1 VYARSAR
8 RNSRSRRPEMH
19 IDTLVLAGI
28 TATLA
33 YVITVDGILRRGVRM
48 NVATWGIWSF
58 VNIITTT
65 SIISSGFTH
74 PWMNL
79 VFTVGAVV
87 TLLLS
92 IWRGTWSW
100 TKRET
105 LCTLIAL
112 AAMVS
117 WFFFGATTALV
128 LGVTAMGVGGI
139 PQIIDA
145 YHRPEQQD
153 GWVWFLFVL
162 SNALS
167 LSGAPIWDT
176 AHLLYPFVGV
186 TSNGLL
192 LIFILVRPRSNSTF
206 R

>member
-1 VYARSAR
+1 
-8 RNSRSRRPEMH
+8 MH
-19 IDTLVLAGI
+19 IDSLVLAGI

-33 YVITVDGILRRGVRM
+33 YALTVDGILRRGVRM
-48 NVATWGIWSF
+48 NVATWGIWSV

-65 SIISSGFTH
+65 SIIKSGFTH

-79 VFTVGAVV
+79 VFTAGAIV
-87 TLLLS
+87 TLFLS

-100 TKRET
+100 TTRET
-105 LCTLIAL
+105 ICTLIAL

-117 WFFFGATTALV
+117 WPFFGATTALV
-128 LGVTAMGVGGI
+128 LGITAMGVGGI

-153 GWVWFLFVL
+153 RLVWFLFVL
-162 SNALS
+162 SNAIS
-167 LSGAPIWDT
+167 LFGAPIWDT

-192 LIFILVRPRSNSTF
+192 LGFLLFRPRPVARRS
-206 R
+206 RYWWG

>member
-1 VYARSAR
+1 
-8 RNSRSRRPEMH
+8 MH
-19 IDTLVLAGI
+19 IDYLVLAGI

-33 YVITVDGILRRGVRM
+33 YVLTVDGILRRGVRM
-48 NVATWGIWSF
+48 NIATWGIWSF

-65 SIISSGFTH
+65 SIIKSGFTH

-79 VFTVGAVV
+79 VFTAGAIV

-92 IWRGTWSW
+92 TWRGTWSW
-100 TKRET
+100 KRRESI
-105 LCTLIAL
+105 CTLIAL

-139 PQIIDA
+139 PQIVDA

-167 LSGAPIWDT
+167 LFGAPTWDT
-176 AHLLYPFVGV
+176 AHLLYPFVGFM
-186 TSNGLL
+186 SNGLL
-192 LIFILVRPRSNSTF
+192 LTFILVRPRSNRTF